1 MKAMETITVTA
12 TAKATA
18 TATATAIT
26 TTAHCR
32 ARRFLSRAAR
42 HSVQPAAPRHGDR
55 GPTARRPRLPAMR
68 TLTLRRSITTG
79 SKVWQLGV
87 AAGVRRHAARPGVHT
102 RQTCTLGSI
111 VVGTSALMLAAMVLV
126 V

>member
-1 MKAMETITVTA
+1 MITVTVTATVTA
-12 TAKATA
+12 TAMPIMATV
-18 TATATAIT
+18 
-26 TTAHCR
+26 HGR

-55 GPTARRPRLPAMR
+55 GPPARCPRLPSMR
-68 TLTLRRSITTG
+68 TLRTLTFRRSITTITTG

-87 AAGVRRHAARPGVHT
+87 AAGVRRPAARPGVHT
-102 RQTCTLGSI
+102 RQTCTFGSI
-111 VVGTSALMLAAMVLV
+111 VVGTSALMLAAMMLV